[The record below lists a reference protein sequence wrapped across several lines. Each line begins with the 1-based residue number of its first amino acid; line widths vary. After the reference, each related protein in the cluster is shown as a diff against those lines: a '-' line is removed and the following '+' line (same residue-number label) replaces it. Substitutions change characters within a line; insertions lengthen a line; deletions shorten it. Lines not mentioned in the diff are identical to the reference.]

1 MAVSKVNAKE
11 RVSQFEEYLN
21 ETFQLRKKYIPE
33 DDPAAYSK
41 AMEAAPPVTP
51 PEPQTPDLSRLFGLA
66 AQTGRNETPGRGKA
80 GKFIMNWLTTIDP
93 EIAAQQKERQAHRD
107 QIQRDRF
114 REAIDIVGAQ
124 FNNAQLK
131 NSYEL
136 EKARITN
143 AGRAE
148 QREFLM
154 KIADSKKR
162 DRLQDWI
169 TAQAFFNKDVSNAA
183 AVERWGTPRGG
194 GKGSSVG
201 RTTKLWDQ
209 DHGKGGMFM
218 VTPQPPQNMKEAQQQ
233 MIFPGKFESRPL
245 DPSNTTDAAVLKDRI
260 FGPKIKSRIMDSG
273 ADPQSY
279 FEMLQ
284 GDYPNILG
292 DTTFNQWWGPR
303 DLPAADDGGE
313 PFKYK
318 QEDIPS
324 GKGLTDDEF
333 IRQTIKITGS
343 KLDTAVWY
351 VVKMLAGGDFEEA
364 LKLMDQSTV
373 QTFFKKQGLS
383 PFEGI
388 KRLMDMID
396 EEYTASEEG
405 GPGAQ

>member
-1 MAVSKVNAKE
+1 MAISTVDAKQ

-66 AQTGRNETPGRGKA
+66 AQTGKNETPGNGKT

-93 EIAAQQKERQAHRD
+93 EIAAQQKERQSRRD
-107 QIQRDRF
+107 QLQRDKF

-124 FNNAQLK
+124 LNNAQLK

-143 AGRAE
+143 AGRADM
-148 QREFLM
+148 REFLM

-194 GKGSSVG
+194 KATFG

-209 DHGKGGMFM
+209 DHGKGGMFT
-218 VTPQPPQNMKEAQQQ
+218 VTPQPPQNPKEMVDAT
-233 MIFPGKFESRPL
+233 MYPGKYEQRLL
-245 DPSNTTDAAVLKDRI
+245 DPANPTDAKVLKDRI
-260 FGPKIKSRIMDSG
+260 FGPKIKARIQDSG
-273 ADPQSY
+273 ADPQAY
-279 FEMLQ
+279 FESLQ

-303 DLPAADDGGE
+303 ALPPADDGGE

-324 GKGLTDDEF
+324 GSGLSDEEF

-351 VVKMLAGGDFEEA
+351 VVKMLAEGDFEEA
-364 LKLMDQSTV
+364 LKLMDQNTV

-388 KRLMDMID
+388 KRLTDMID
-396 EEYTASEEG
+396 EESTASEEG
-405 GPGAQ
+405 E